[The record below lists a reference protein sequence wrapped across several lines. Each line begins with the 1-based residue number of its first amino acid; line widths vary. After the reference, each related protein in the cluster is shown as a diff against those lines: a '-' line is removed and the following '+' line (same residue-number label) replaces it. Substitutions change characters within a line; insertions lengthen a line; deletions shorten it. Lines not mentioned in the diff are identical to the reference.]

1 MKKISKILWII
12 ALILVIVLI
21 AGLSYGYY
29 KKITME
35 VKNPVATME
44 VENFRNS
51 KNRIIPK

>member
-1 MKKISKILWII
+1 MKKQNKIIWAI
-12 ALILVIVLI
+12 ALIIVIVLI
-21 AGLSYGYY
+21 ATIAYGYFR
-29 KKITME
+29 KFTME